1 MKLSLYTLALTLLLL
16 FLADTTITW
25 RPFSISFGRGW
36 LVLGMILI
44 SIGATMIYYQGRWN
58 GLKRGAEIKKE
69 VIEELKQQ
77 ETINES
83 I

>member
-1 MKLSLYTLALTLLLL
+1 MKLYLSTLALTLLLL
-16 FLADTTITW
+16 YLADTTITF

-44 SIGATMIYYQGRWN
+44 LCGCICLKAQWYN
-58 GLKRGAEIKKE
+58 DGLKRGAEIKKE
-69 VIEELKQQ
+69 VRAEIKQQ
-77 ETINES
+77 ETIKES